1 MRLTRAADYAV
12 RVMVHLA
19 ARPADIRVS
28 RAELAAAAECP
39 DPFMSKVL
47 QSLIRANL
55 LISRR
60 GNVGGFE
67 LSPEARCATL
77 LEVVEAVEGPVRLN
91 LCLVSDEACRR
102 RTRCAAHCVWRD
114 AQTALSRVL
123 GGVTIAELAEKQKAI
138 EAGDT
143 RAWN

>member
-19 ARPADIRVS
+19 GQPADIRVS

-39 DPFMSKVL
+39 DQFMSKVL
-47 QSLIRANL
+47 QNLIRANL

-67 LSPEARCATL
+67 LSPEGREATVL
-77 LEVVEAVEGPVRLN
+77 DVVEAVEGPILLN
-91 LCLVSDEACRR
+91 LCLVSETACARKPQ
-102 RTRCAAHCVWRD
+102 CPAHCVWRD
-114 AQTALSRVL
+114 AQLALTRVL
-123 GGVTIAELAEKQKAI
+123 SGARICELAGRATGR
-138 EAGDT
+138 EAGD
-143 RAWN
+143 RQWN